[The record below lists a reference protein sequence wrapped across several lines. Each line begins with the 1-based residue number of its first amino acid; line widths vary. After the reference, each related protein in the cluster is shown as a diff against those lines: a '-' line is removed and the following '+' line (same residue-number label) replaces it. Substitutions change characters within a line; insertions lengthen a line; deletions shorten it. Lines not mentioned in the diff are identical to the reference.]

1 VAEPQ
6 LKITVTPEPKPGN
19 PWGVKSVEP
28 VPTQS
33 SAWTPLETKPLE
45 QPNNTA
51 QPPSTPWY
59 VKAIEPITSY
69 PAEESRIANEGYEQS
84 KQGFKDLRPEAMG
97 GPSGGTAGALW
108 DAVTG
113 AAKMATAPIEAGL
126 NTVVGKPIEENFG
139 IPKEYPAFTA
149 SLAIPYYGL
158 RGGAA
163 QITGKKIFTPEALP
177 GAEPAVA
184 SIRREAGVAARDTA
198 TTAQAI
204 EEHYP
209 LVNTMSDPERFDLIR
224 YMEGR
229 SSGAPP
235 LANPQTQ
242 RLADTL
248 RTQFEQ
254 RASKIAALPTH
265 QQMAFVEDYYPHFW
279 KDPAAATNYVQNY
292 VGVGK
297 QGSGASM
304 KARSMPTIE
313 DGIRAGL
320 EPVTTNPLEATMRY
334 VTSMDKFIAQQR
346 VFQEGVRDGN
356 IVFARPNAMGAS
368 GHPVSVQNIP
378 SGYVP
383 LMGRGAVDATGRQ
396 AFAPENWARIYNNFI
411 GQGVERFGPEY
422 GAAYNAA
429 RKTNNA
435 VTALEL
441 AFSGYHALTMGQEAM
456 VNEVAR
462 AIQQGGRRNPLQA
475 MWTILKAPV
484 APFTLART
492 GGEVER
498 GALGGAM
505 TPEMRHIVDILTE
518 GGARFK
524 GREHAADIGNS
535 AAGSF
540 FTAWKRGSLKTEI
553 LSDVSQFRGSPITG
567 QAGLVAKNVG
577 RIMDTVMHPLFQTYI
592 PKLKNGAA
600 YENMA
605 DWMRANPTATRPEQV
620 AAARKIIDSV
630 DNRFGEMIQDNIFW
644 TKLLKQSSML
654 AMRSYS
660 WNLGTVRELGGAMTD
675 TLAGTKGM
683 TQRQAYAIALPIVYG
698 ITGATYQYLK
708 TGEGPQDTQDLM
720 APRTGG
726 TDATTGEPER
736 IVPPGYMKDVFG
748 WTSNPRQEA
757 INKLSTA
764 PRLAGEMLFTGKDWR
779 GDPIAPPREDDTSM
793 PANVPNWLKAYFTH
807 VTEAMGPISVKNFAK
822 GPKEGSNLTGLE
834 RILGLQ
840 PAGME
845 KTAPEG
851 FEVMMRRKEFKAWR
865 LKQMHDE
872 NEKNKYEYKGP

>member
-1 VAEPQ
+1 MADAPV
-6 LKITVTPEPKPGN
+6 KITVNPAPKEGN

-33 SAWTPLETKPLE
+33 SAWTPVETKPVE
-45 QPNNTA
+45 PDNTA
-51 QPPSTPWY
+51 APPSTPWY

-69 PAEESRIANEGYEQS
+69 PGEESRIANEGYEQS
-84 KQGFKDLRPEAMG
+84 KQGFKDLRPEALG

-113 AAKMATAPIEAGL
+113 AAKMAGAPIEAGL

-139 IPKEYPAFTA
+139 IPKEYPAFA
-149 SLAIPYYGL
+149 AGLVIPYYGL
-158 RGGAA
+158 RGGAV
-163 QITGKKIFTPEALP
+163 QTTGKKIFTPEALP
-177 GAEPAVA
+177 GAERAAGP
-184 SIRREAGVAARDTA
+184 IRREQGIAARDTA
-198 TTAQAI
+198 TTASAI

-229 SSGAPP
+229 STTAPP
-235 LANPQTQ
+235 LANPQAQ

-248 RTQFEQ
+248 RTAFEQ
-254 RASKIAALPTH
+254 RAAKIAAMPTH
-265 QQMAFVEDYYPHFW
+265 QQMAFVQDYYPHFW
-279 KDPAAATNYVQNY
+279 QDPAQAAAYVNS
-292 VGVGK
+292 GAVGK

-313 DGIRAGL
+313 QGIQAGL
-320 EPVTTNPLEATMRY
+320 TPVTTNPLEATMRY

-346 VFQEGVRDGN
+346 VFNEGVRNGD
-356 IVFARPNAMGAS
+356 IVFERPSAMGAS
-368 GHPVSVQNIP
+368 GHPASVQNIP
-378 SGYVP
+378 PGYVP
-383 LMGRGAVDATGRQ
+383 LQGRGAVNAAGQQ
-396 AFAPENWARIYNNFI
+396 AFAEENYARIYNNFI

-441 AFSGYHALTMGQEAM
+441 SLSGYHALTMGQEAM

-462 AIQQGGRRNPLQA
+462 AIQQGGRRNPLAA
-475 MWTILKAPV
+475 MWTLLKAPI

-492 GGEVER
+492 GGVVER
-498 GALGGAM
+498 GALGTGAM
-505 TPEMRHIVDILTE
+505 TPEMRQIVDILTE

-524 GREHAADIGNS
+524 GREHAADIGSS

-553 LSDVSQFRGSPITG
+553 LADASQFGGLPVTG

-605 DWMRANPTATRPEQV
+605 DWMKANPTASHAEQV
-620 AAARKIIDSV
+620 AAARKIVDSV

-660 WNLGTVRELGGAMTD
+660 WNLGTVRELGGAVTD

-698 ITGATYQYLK
+698 LTGAAYQYLK
-708 TGEGPQDTQDLM
+708 TGQGPQDTQDLM

-757 INKLSTA
+757 LNKMSTA
-764 PRLAGEMLFTGKDWR
+764 PRLAGEAMFTGKDWR

-807 VTEAMGPISVKNFAK
+807 VTEAMGPISVKSFAK

-845 KTAPEG
+845 KTSPEG